1 MKYIRG
7 CSYFEATPINGHQQT
22 GPAVARTCPTAT
34 QEIPYTAPS
43 CLIGTVAM
51 KLYYLAGSCALAPHI
66 ALEHSRLPYEAIR
79 VDRGKQTDTSYLAIN
94 PLGRVPALVTTSHGT
109 ITEVPAVLS
118 FIADMTPEHPLM
130 PSSGTRELYEVL
142 RWMAYLS
149 STIHPAFGRL
159 WRAERFASDAACTA
173 SVEQA
178 AATQLASDFAYIDRQ
193 MEKRK
198 WVAGTDNLT
207 VADLYLFVFGRL
219 GLRIEPSTRDFPH
232 FHRHTMSVAT
242 LEVTKSAMAQ
252 QGITL
257 AGPKSGPG

>member
-1 MKYIRG
+1 
-7 CSYFEATPINGHQQT
+7 
-22 GPAVARTCPTAT
+22 
-34 QEIPYTAPS
+34 
-43 CLIGTVAM
+43 M

-66 ALEHSRLPYEAIR
+66 ALEHSILMYEAIR
-79 VDRGKQTDTSYLAIN
+79 VERGKQTDTSYLAIN
-94 PLGRVPALVTTSHGT
+94 PLGRVPALVTTNHGT

-118 FIADMTPEHPLM
+118 FIADMAPEHSLM
-130 PSSGTRELYEVL
+130 PSSGTQERYEVL

-159 WRAERFASDAACTA
+159 WWADRFASDAACTA

-178 AATQLASDFAYIDRQ
+178 AAAQLASDFAYIDRQ
-193 MEKRK
+193 LENRK
-198 WVAGTDNLT
+198 WIAGTDNLT

-219 GLRIEPSTRDFPH
+219 GLRIVPSTRDFPH

-257 AGPKSGPG
+257 EGPKSGPG